1 MLVGN
6 EHAAVELR
14 GEVTDEFFTTGHV
27 LVHKNVFEFVDE
39 RLVEKL
45 SDQFESQTRLKLL

>member
-1 MLVGN
+1 LVSN
-6 EHAAVELR
+6 KNTAVQLR
-14 GEVTDEFFTTGHV
+14 GKVTDEFFTTGHV